1 MAKKKSSVHVF
12 NINDVESKSKLTTL
26 LLLSQDNGGYVLWEN
41 ISEEFQIKPDDD
53 NFHIIISACQGI
65 GVKVY
70 EEEPIDLIKED
81 EAKDQSEESEEVD
94 APIDVSELVIDPTKQ
109 YLKEMGNVPL
119 LSRTE
124 EQKTAQKIEEG
135 HQMMMRALGACPRSI
150 EKILEMAQQVKNEEI
165 KIEDLVDGFADTPT
179 ELVEEKEVEA
189 KQAPDVKKLKIKE
202 EKVEKKKRG
211 RKSKSENAEEN
222 NTEDNKDEEE
232 ESLESS
238 SSVSDGALDASGLI
252 DDEAG
257 EEDSDPILSELDKA
271 SANIEIEEDGRINA
285 LIKHQENMEKI
296 RAEVISSLDKVD
308 VLYKELQTILKKKGV
323 NHQDYHPKMIEIAA
337 ILTKIR
343 FTPTTIGSLCKDFES
358 IKKEITKNTS
368 KIEELCVLKSGMSKS
383 RFIQIFPGNETNLD
397 WVVGEIEGKY
407 DFSKTLENYRYNIIA
422 NQKKLKE
429 IQDSLRGISF
439 AQFMMLHRQVS
450 MGERKMNKGKEEMI
464 SGNLRLV
471 VSIAKKYLNRGMQ
484 LLDLVQEGNIG
495 LMRAVDKFDYRRG
508 YKFSTYATWWIRQAI
523 TRCLADQSR
532 TIRLPVHLIE
542 FLNKIKKI
550 TNEELQK
557 NGKEPDV
564 VFLSKKL
571 DLPVERVAWL
581 IRVAKEPYS
590 IENQVS
596 DDGESTFADFIE
608 DTNTLTPEQTMERDQ
623 LRATLEEA
631 LETLTP
637 REAKVL
643 RMRFGIGVGTD
654 HTLEEI
660 GNQFEVT
667 RERIR
672 QIEAKALQKLR
683 AHVKS
688 DKLKTFFEG
697 KVDQSLFDI

>member
-1 MAKKKSSVHVF
+1 MAKKKSSVQVL

-41 ISEEFQIKPDDD
+41 ITEEFQVKPDED
-53 NFHIIISACQGI
+53 NFHIIISACQGLGI
-65 GVKVY
+65 KVY
-70 EEEPIDLIKED
+70 EEEPIGLIKDEEEQERVGDTED
-81 EAKDQSEESEEVD
+81 SENIV
-94 APIDVSELVIDPTKQ
+94 DVSDLVIDPTKQ
-109 YLKEMGNVPL
+109 YLKEMGEVPL
-119 LSRTE
+119 LSRSE

-135 HQMMMRALGACPRSI
+135 HQMMMRALGAFPRSI
-150 EKILEMAQQVKNEEI
+150 EKILEMAQKVKDEEI
-165 KIEDLVDGFADTPT
+165 KIEDLVDGFTDSQSGEDLSEVNKNIQNQ
-179 ELVEEKEVEA
+179 ELSNNSK
-189 KQAPDVKKLKIKE
+189 VKD
-202 EKVEKKKRG
+202 EKKKRG
-211 RKSKSENAEEN
+211 RKSKYEEAEDSSVEI
-222 NTEDNKDEEE
+222 KDEE
-232 ESLESS
+232 SLDSE
-238 SSVSDGALDASGLI
+238 SSVSESALDASGLI
-252 DDEAG
+252 DDDA
-257 EEDSDPILSELDKA
+257 EEDTDPLLSEIDKA
-271 SANIEIEEDGRINA
+271 ALNVEIEEDIRINA

-296 RAEVISSLDKVD
+296 KSEVIASLDKVAL
-308 VLYKELQTILKKKGV
+308 LYEGLQLNIKKKGI
-323 NHQDYHPKMIEIAA
+323 NHQDYQPKMIEIAS

-343 FTPTTIGSLCKDFES
+343 FTPTTISLLCKDFEN
-358 IKKEITKNTS
+358 IKKEITKNIS
-368 KIEELCVLKSGMSKS
+368 KIEELCVRKSGMSKS
-383 RFIQIFPGNETNLD
+383 RFVQVFPGNESNID
-397 WVVGEIEGKY
+397 WIDSEINGNY
-407 DFSKTLENYRYNIIA
+407 DFSEKLENYKFNIIA

-429 IQDSLRGISF
+429 IQESLRGISF

-464 SGNLRLV
+464 EGNLRLV

-564 VFLSKKL
+564 VSLSKKL

-608 DTNTLTPEQTMERDQ
+608 DTNTLTPEETMERDQ
-623 LRATLEEA
+623 LRATLDEA
-631 LETLTP
+631 LDTLTP

-683 AHVKS
+683 SNLKS
-688 DKLKTFFEG
+688 EKLKTFFEG
-697 KVDQSLFDI
+697 KVDQSLFDN

>member
-1 MAKKKSSVHVF
+1 MAKKKSSNQVF

-26 LLLSQDNGGYVLWEN
+26 LLLSQDNGGYILWEN

-53 NFHIIISACQGI
+53 NFHIIISACQGLSI
-65 GVKVY
+65 KVY
-70 EEEPIDLIKED
+70 EEEPIDLIKE
-81 EAKDQSEESEEVD
+81 EESQERSEENETAE
-94 APIDVSELVIDPTKQ
+94 ATIDVSDLVIDPTKQ

-165 KIEDLVDGFADTPT
+165 KIEDLVDGFADMQT
-179 ELVEEKEVEA
+179 EVTEEKPVEI
-189 KQAPDVKKLKIKE
+189 KQAAPTKKSKVKE
-202 EKVEKKKRG
+202 EKIEKKKRG
-211 RKSKSENAEEN
+211 RKSKSDDSDENNSEEN
-222 NTEDNKDEEE
+222 NNNEEE
-232 ESLESS
+232 VLENN
-238 SSVSDGALDASGLI
+238 SSVSDVALDASGLI
-252 DDEAG
+252 DDEA
-257 EEDSDPILSELDKA
+257 EEDTDPILSELDKA
-271 SANIEIEEDGRINA
+271 SENIEIEEDGRINA

-296 RAEVISSLDKVD
+296 RAEVISSLDKVES
-308 VLYKELQTILKKKGV
+308 LYKDLQVILKKKGV
-323 NHQDYHPKMIEIAA
+323 NHQDYHPKMIEIAS

-343 FTPTTIGSLCKDFES
+343 FTPTTIGVLCKDFES
-358 IKKEITKNTS
+358 IKREITKNTG
-368 KIEELCVLKSGMSKS
+368 KIEDLCVNKSGMSKS
-383 RFIQIFPGNETNLD
+383 RFIQVFPGNETNVE
-397 WVVGEIEGKY
+397 WVIEEIDGKY
-407 DFSKTLENYRYNIIA
+407 EFSKTLENYKYNIIA

-623 LRATLEEA
+623 LKATLEEA

-683 AHVKS
+683 ANVKS
-688 DKLKTFFEG
+688 EKLKTFFEG
-697 KVDQSLFDI
+697 KVDQSLFDN

>member
-1 MAKKKSSVHVF
+1 MAKKKSSIQVF

-53 NFHIIISACQGI
+53 NFHIIISACQGL

-70 EEEPIDLIKED
+70 EEEPIDLMKD
-81 EAKDQSEESEEVD
+81 EQEAQERSEEAEEAEV
-94 APIDVSELVIDPTKQ
+94 PIDVSDLVIDPTKQ

-165 KIEDLVDGFADTPT
+165 KIEDLVDGFADIQP
-179 ELVEEKEVEA
+179 EVVEEKEVEI
-189 KQAPDVKKLKIKE
+189 KQASPVKKAKIKE

-211 RKSKSENAEEN
+211 RKSKSEDTEEN
-222 NTEDNKDEEE
+222 ASEDKNDDE
-232 ESLESS
+232 ESLESN

-271 SANIEIEEDGRINA
+271 SENIEIEEDGRINA

-296 RAEVISSLDKVD
+296 RAEVISSLDKVE
-308 VLYKELQTILKKKGV
+308 VSYRELQTILKKKGV
-323 NHQDYHPKMIEIAA
+323 NHQDYHPKMIEIAS

-343 FTPTTIGSLCKDFES
+343 FTPTTIGTLCKDFEN
-358 IKKEITKNTS
+358 IKREITKNTS
-368 KIEELCVLKSGMSKS
+368 KIEELCVVKSGMSKS
-383 RFIQIFPGNETNLD
+383 RFIQVFPGNETNLD
-397 WVVGEIEGKY
+397 WVIGEIDGKY
-407 DFSKTLENYRYNIIA
+407 DFSKTLENYKFNIIA

-429 IQDSLRGISF
+429 IQESLRGISF

-608 DTNTLTPEQTMERDQ
+608 DTNTLTPEETMERDQ

-697 KVDQSLFDI
+697 KVDQSLFDN

>member
-1 MAKKKSSVHVF
+1 MAKKKSSTQVF

-41 ISEEFQIKPDDD
+41 ISEEFQIKSDDD
-53 NFHIIISACQGI
+53 NFHIIISACQGLNI
-65 GVKVY
+65 KVY
-70 EEEPIDLIKED
+70 EEEPIDLMKE
-81 EAKDQSEESEEVD
+81 EETQDRAEETET
-94 APIDVSELVIDPTKQ
+94 AELPIDVSDLVIDPTKQ

-150 EKILEMAQQVKNEEI
+150 EKILAMAQQVKNEEI
-165 KIEDLVDGFADTPT
+165 KIEDLVDGFADIQP
-179 ELVEEKEVEA
+179 EAVVVEEKPVEI
-189 KQAPDVKKLKIKE
+189 KQAAPAKKSKIKE

-211 RKSKSENAEEN
+211 RKSKSDESDESTSEEN
-222 NTEDNKDEEE
+222 NREEE
-232 ESLESS
+232 TLDNS
-238 SSVSDGALDASGLI
+238 SSVSEGALDASGLI
-252 DDEAG
+252 DDEA
-257 EEDSDPILSELDKA
+257 EEDTDPLLSELDKA
-271 SANIEIEEDGRINA
+271 SENIEIEEDGRINA

-296 RAEVISSLDKVD
+296 RAEVISSLDNVD
-308 VLYKELQTILKKKGV
+308 SLYKDLQIILKKKGI
-323 NHQDYHPKMIEIAA
+323 NHQDYHPKMIEIAS

-343 FTPTTIGSLCKDFES
+343 FTPTTISALCKDFEN
-358 IKKEITKNTS
+358 IKREITKNTG
-368 KIEELCVLKSGMSKS
+368 KIEELCVIKSGMSKS

-397 WVVGEIEGKY
+397 WVIGEIEGKY
-407 DFSKTLENYRYNIIA
+407 EFSKTLENYKYNIIA

-429 IQDSLRGISF
+429 IQDSLSGINFS
-439 AQFMMLHRQVS
+439 QFMMLHRQVS

-683 AHVKS
+683 ANVKS
-688 DKLKTFFEG
+688 EKLKTFFEG
-697 KVDQSLFDI
+697 KVDQSLFDN